1 MNTISSNII
10 NNNTNDTKSI
20 PHSIH
25 NDLIYFKDDILKQ
38 IRLLDQK
45 LQSKYETASDKLH
58 SFLSESEYKLNSYSN
73 KITELSTLIT
83 KDNSIYDKIESLLTF
98 KDKTN
103 DTLITRSLQIDRIEK
118 ELNTSIMKYD
128 QFIIN
133 NILYPNVIGSNCK
146 FKNLKEYI
154 DYTLTE
160 ISNINLYKDKNVIDF
175 KSYKSKLDLLIK
187 TFQSSID
194 TLTASLNN
202 VIDVKIMNTHK
213 HIENVLTIY
222 NDRLED
228 MRVENSKYG
237 IVFKKET
244 ERLIKEWEKVLGI
257 KKEIIDRV
265 SKDTDK
271 MNASNN
277 NVVKMFN
284 GYQKEF
290 KIIKTKFVQ
299 LGDFVKDIRFRT
311 NVNNAIA
318 VNDNKYV
325 NKELKHVGNELQNFK
340 AVVSD
345 DILTY
350 PIKAHDDND
359 YVYNNEEEKINMSG
373 GNKHKTPVRAESYL
387 KKYIKGEIDFQAIKT
402 PSSKR
407 SLNFNSNNSNIYGNT
422 ISSKNVIPPNT
433 RSIGCNYVSNGSH
446 SVKNLFKSS
455 INLRFGNHSNHNSNS
470 NHLNNS
476 ECSSNKKDDSKVKA
490 FDVSG
495 SKKQGIISRQ
505 NSESDDDDENNN
517 NDNNNNSNSSLI
529 SENENEVVD
538 KNNKVNVLVNT
549 TEIKNESNVIKDNN
563 NEQQHQII
571 QVEQN
576 KIKGINIKRPS
587 VINEDLEEEIEL
599 SRKQTQTKDKCEN
612 EIRSNDNNTSNE
624 NNNDNNNTNN
634 KQLSNTLTNL
644 NANAN
649 TTIKNNTQYKQ
660 QHQHKKSF
668 SFINT
673 QSKLN
678 NRVNFTSPLKTN
690 QTITTSHIT
699 RNKPHNP
706 KTKTFHAS
714 KSYTLFPSIPNN
726 PSHNKTRNKHPPFLN
741 NNKPITSPLF
751 PSTTTTIPNPTAL
764 TFSIDK
770 SITNFMLK
778 TTRLTNTTTTTHPKP
793 SSPPTSDLIHF
804 NSLSKLLINIPKTLP
819 KSKTNLLLTPTTIN
833 DNNPRTNINNNNN

>member
-20 PHSIH
+20 PLSIH

-38 IRLLDQK
+38 IRILDQK

-175 KSYKSKLDLLIK
+175 KSYKTKLDLLIK
-187 TFQSSID
+187 TYQSSID

-213 HIENVLTIY
+213 HFENVLNIY

-277 NVVKMFN
+277 HVVKMFN

-340 AVVSD
+340 AVVND

-350 PIKAHDDND
+350 QIKAHDDND
-359 YVYNNEEEKINMSG
+359 YIYNNEEEKINMNG
-373 GNKHKTPVRAESYL
+373 ANKHKTPVRAESYL
-387 KKYIKGEIDFQAIKT
+387 RKYIKGEIDFQAIKT

-407 SLNFNSNNSNIYGNT
+407 SLNFNNNNNSNIYGNT

-446 SVKNLFKSS
+446 SVRNSFKSS
-455 INLRFGNHSNHNSNS
+455 INLRFGNHSNS

-490 FDVSG
+490 FDVNG
-495 SKKQGIISRQ
+495 SKKQVIISRQ
-505 NSESDDDDENNN
+505 NSESDDDDDE
-517 NDNNNNSNSSLI
+517 NNNNSNSSLI
-529 SENENEVVD
+529 SDNENEVVD
-538 KNNKVNVLVNT
+538 KNSKVNILVNT
-549 TEIKNESNVIKDNN
+549 TVIKNESDVIKDNN
-563 NEQQHQII
+563 IEQQQHQIR
-571 QVEQN
+571 VEQN

-587 VINEDLEEEIEL
+587 VISEDLEEEIEL
-599 SRKQTQTKDKCEN
+599 SRKQTQSKDKCEN
-612 EIRSNDNNTSNE
+612 EMHSSDNTSNE
-624 NNNDNNNTNN
+624 NNNNNNNN
-634 KQLSNTLTNL
+634 KQISNTLTNL
-644 NANAN
+644 NENTNDNAA
-649 TTIKNNTQYKQ
+649 IKNNIQYKQ
-660 QHQHKKSF
+660 QYQHKKSF

-678 NRVNFTSPLKTN
+678 NRVNFTSPRKTN

-699 RNKPHNP
+699 HNKPHNP

-726 PSHNKTRNKHPPFLN
+726 PSHNKTRNKHHPFLNN
-741 NNKPITSPLF
+741 NNKPITSPF
-751 PSTTTTIPNPTAL
+751 FASNTNTTTIPNPTAL

-778 TTRLTNTTTTTHPKP
+778 TTRLTNTTTTTHHKP
-793 SSPPTSDLIHF
+793 SSPPCSDLIHF

-819 KSKTNLLLTPTTIN
+819 KSKTNLLLTPTIIN
-833 DNNPRTNINNNNN
+833 DDNPLTNINNNNN